1 MSTERPA
8 FCERRAPPEILPETE
23 QTMSEHET
31 VPADIDLTS
40 EDTASHEEP
49 GDQAR
54 EHAAGCEQEKLV
66 PVSESKRYR
75 KRAQAA
81 ETTLADLQRELQ
93 AKDAVL
99 QEQQELISELRRRQ
113 QIDERLIE
121 SNASDL
127 ETARLLTEL
136 AIKEMNE
143 PDVEQAVEELR
154 RRKPFLFLRAPAGSG
169 ALSPRETTGPAREQ
183 HLARAACE
191 ASESGRRQ
199 DLLRYLRLRRQK

>member
-40 EDTASHEEP
+40 EDTAAHEEP

-75 KRAQAA
+75 NRAQAA
-81 ETTLADLQRELQ
+81 D
-93 AKDAVL
+93 KG
-99 QEQQELISELRRRQ
+99 
-113 QIDERLIE
+113 DE
-121 SNASDL
+121 N
-127 ETARLLTEL
+127 
-136 AIKEMNE
+136 
-143 PDVEQAVEELR
+143 
-154 RRKPFLFLRAPAGSG
+154 G
-169 ALSPRETTGPAREQ
+169 
-183 HLARAACE
+183 
-191 ASESGRRQ
+191 
-199 DLLRYLRLRRQK
+199 